1 MPQQSDDSR
10 AARSSSWG
18 YLQIAL
24 ILVAIVVALYFAR
37 APDRI
42 ARDTMPGA
50 AQDEAKPTASVVQPV
65 PAEQALTLELTGS
78 VRMSEKATLTSEV
91 TGRVAWVSPEF
102 KSGGTL
108 AAHESIVRIDST
120 EFDLRVQAAQRAV
133 EAAEAR
139 VWMEKARGEEA
150 AKAFSRENP
159 DEEASDWVR
168 RLPAIAK
175 AEAKLKQA
183 RVELVLAK
191 LRVERTNIS
200 LPYDSRVV
208 NADVEVGEL
217 VGPAESVGRASSL
230 GLVYRSGALQVEAP
244 IEPLDLERLSPAIGR
259 SAEIHSLGKVY
270 AAQIARVSSVVAP
283 KTRLANLFLE
293 FSEEHEPDAL
303 PVPGTFVHVTI
314 SGPVRDNVYVL
325 PEAAQQERNTVWLVK
340 DGALSEFVPHT
351 LGHISDGWVVEVFDA
366 AGGVVLGTVPG
377 AREGL
382 EVQVENAG
390 SQG

>member
-18 YLQIAL
+18 YFQIAL
-24 ILVAIVVALYFAR
+24 ILVAIVVALYFAQ

-42 ARDTMPGA
+42 ARDAMPGA
-50 AQDEAKPTASVVQPV
+50 AQDEATPTASVVQPV
-65 PAEQALTLELTGS
+65 PTEQALTLELTGS
-78 VRMSEKATLTSEV
+78 VRVSEKATVTSEV

-102 KSGGTL
+102 KNGGTL
-108 AAHESIVRIDST
+108 AAHESIVRIDPA
-120 EFDLRVQAAQRAV
+120 EFELRAQAAEKAV
-133 EAAEAR
+133 EVAEAR
-139 VWMEKARGEEA
+139 VWMERARGEEA
-150 AKAFSRENP
+150 AKAFSRENSG
-159 DEEASDWVR
+159 EEASDWVR

-191 LRVERTNIS
+191 LQVERTNIS

-230 GLVYRSGALQVEAP
+230 GLVYRAGARQVEAP

-259 SAEIHSLGKVY
+259 SAEIHSLGTVY
-270 AAQIARVSSVVAP
+270 TAQIARVSSVVAP
-283 KTRLANLFLE
+283 KTRLATLFLE
-293 FSEEHEPDAL
+293 FSQEHEPDAL
-303 PVPGTFVHVTI
+303 PMPGTFVHVTI

-325 PEAAQQERNTVWLVK
+325 PEAAQQERSTVWIVE
-340 DGALSEFVPHT
+340 DGALSEFTPHA
-351 LGHISDGWVVEVFDA
+351 LGHISDGWVVEAFDA
-366 AGGVVLGTVPG
+366 ADGVVVGTVPG

>member
-1 MPQQSDDSR
+1 MPQQPDDSR
-10 AARSSSWG
+10 GGAARSSSWG

-37 APDRI
+37 APDRV
-42 ARDTMPGA
+42 ARDALPEA
-50 AQDEAKPTASVVQPV
+50 AGDVAKPTANVVQPV
-65 PAEQALTLELTGS
+65 PTEQSLTLELTGS
-78 VRMSEKATLTSEV
+78 VRMSEKATISSEV

-102 KSGGTL
+102 KNGGTL
-108 AAHESIVRIDST
+108 AAHERIVRIDST
-120 EFDLRVQAAQRAV
+120 EFELRVQAAQRAV

-139 VWMEKARGEEA
+139 VWMERARGEEE

-159 DEEASDWVR
+159 GEEASDWVR
-168 RLPAIAK
+168 RLPAIAR
-175 AEAKLKQA
+175 AEAELKQA

-191 LRVERTNIS
+191 LQVERTNLS

-230 GLVYRSGALQVEAP
+230 GLVYRTGARQVEAP

-270 AAQIARVSSVVAP
+270 TAQIARVSSVVAP
-283 KTRLANLFLE
+283 KTRLATLFLE
-293 FSEEHEPDAL
+293 FSEEHEADAL

-325 PEAAQQERNTVWLVK
+325 PEAALQEQSRVWMVEGGVLR
-340 DGALSEFVPHT
+340 EFAPQT
-351 LGHISDGWVVEVFDA
+351 LGHISGGWVVEAFDA
-366 AGGVVLGTVPG
+366 AEGVVVGTVPG

-390 SQG
+390 S

>member
-37 APDRI
+37 APDRM
-42 ARDTMPGA
+42 ARETLSEA
-50 AQDEAKPTASVVQPV
+50 AGDEANPVASVVQPV
-65 PAEQALTLELTGS
+65 PTEQSLILELTGS
-78 VRMSEKATLTSEV
+78 VRIAQKATVMSEV
-91 TGRVAWVSPEF
+91 TGRVGWVSPEF
-102 KSGGTL
+102 KNGGTL
-108 AAHESIVRIDST
+108 AAHESIVRIDSA
-120 EFDLRVQAAQRAV
+120 EFELRVQAAERAV

-139 VWMEKARGEEA
+139 VWMAKARGEEA

-159 DEEASDWVR
+159 GEEASDWVR

-191 LRVERTNIS
+191 LQLERTNIA
-200 LPYDSRVV
+200 LPFGSRVV

-217 VGPAESVGRASSL
+217 VGPPESVGRASSL
-230 GLVYRSGALQVEAP
+230 GLVYRNGALLVDAP

-270 AAQIARVSSVVAP
+270 SARIARVSSVVAP
-283 KTRLANLFLE
+283 KTRLATLFLE

-303 PVPGTFVHVTI
+303 PVPGTFVHVAI
-314 SGPVRDNVYVL
+314 GGPVHDNVYVL
-325 PEAAQQERNTVWLVK
+325 PEAARQERSRVWIVEGGVLR
-340 DGALSEFVPHT
+340 EFAPHT
-351 LGHISDGWVVEVFDA
+351 LGYVPDGWVVEAFDA
-366 AGGVVLGTVPG
+366 GDGVMVGTVPG

-382 EVQVENAG
+382 QVQAENAG
-390 SQG
+390 S

>member
-42 ARDTMPGA
+42 ARDAMPGA
-50 AQDEAKPTASVVQPV
+50 AQDEATPTASVMQPV
-65 PAEQALTLELTGS
+65 PTEQSLTLELTGS
-78 VRMSEKATLTSEV
+78 VRMSEKATITSEV

-102 KSGGTL
+102 RNGGTL

-120 EFDLRVQAAQRAV
+120 EFELRVQAAQRAV
-133 EAAEAR
+133 EVAEAR
-139 VWMEKARGEEA
+139 VWMAKARGEEA
-150 AKAFSRENP
+150 EKVFSRENP
-159 DEEASDWVR
+159 GEEASDWVR

-175 AEAKLKQA
+175 AEARLKRA
-183 RVELVLAK
+183 RIDLVLAK
-191 LRVERTNIS
+191 LQLERTNIA
-200 LPYDSRVV
+200 LPFDSRVV

-230 GLVYRSGALQVEAP
+230 GLVYRTGARQVEAP
-244 IEPLDLERLSPAIGR
+244 IGPLDLERLSPAIGR
-259 SAEIHSLGKVY
+259 SAEVHSLGKVY
-270 AAQIARVSSVVAP
+270 TAQIARVSSVVAP
-283 KTRLANLFLE
+283 ETRLATLFLE

-325 PEAAQQERNTVWLVK
+325 PEAAQQERNTVWIVK
-340 DGALSEFVPHT
+340 DGALGEFAPHT
-351 LGHISDGWVVEVFDA
+351 LGHIADGWVVEAFDA
-366 AGGVVLGTVPG
+366 ADGVVVGAVPG

-382 EVQVENAG
+382 KVQVENAG
-390 SQG
+390 S

>member
-37 APDRI
+37 APDRM
-42 ARDTMPGA
+42 ARELLSEGA
-50 AQDEAKPTASVVQPV
+50 GDEAKPVASVVQPV
-65 PAEQALTLELTGS
+65 PTEQSLTLELTGT
-78 VRMSEKATLTSEV
+78 VRIAQKATVTSEV

-102 KSGGTL
+102 KNGGTL

-120 EFDLRVQAAQRAV
+120 EFELRVQAAQRAV

-139 VWMEKARGEEA
+139 LWMERARGEEA

-159 DEEASDWVR
+159 GEEASDWVR

-191 LRVERTNIS
+191 LQLERTNIS
-200 LPYDSRVV
+200 LPFDSRVV

-217 VGPAESVGRASSL
+217 AGPAESVGRASSL
-230 GLVYRSGALQVEAP
+230 GVVYRTGARQVEAP

-270 AAQIARVSSVVAP
+270 AAQIARVSSVVAS
-283 KTRLANLFLE
+283 KTRLATLFLE
-293 FSEEHEPDAL
+293 FSGEHEPDAL

-314 SGPVRDNVYVL
+314 SGPAHHNVYVL
-325 PEAAQQERNTVWLVK
+325 PEAALQERSRVWTVEGGVLREF
-340 DGALSEFVPHT
+340 ALHA
-351 LGHISDGWVVEVFDA
+351 LGHIPDGWVVEAFDA
-366 AGGVVLGTVPG
+366 GDGVVVGTVPG

-390 SQG
+390 S